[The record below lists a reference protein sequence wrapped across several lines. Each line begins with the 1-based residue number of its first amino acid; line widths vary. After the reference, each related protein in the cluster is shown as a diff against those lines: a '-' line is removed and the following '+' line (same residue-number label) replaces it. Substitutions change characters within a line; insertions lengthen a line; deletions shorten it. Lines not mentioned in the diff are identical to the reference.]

1 MGKAAIRR
9 RFWVPQM
16 VTTMSDGG
24 ATEPSANLASEPEI
38 CSMSVAQLTAAYRRD
53 GLSPVEVTR
62 AHLDR
67 ISRGNPT
74 YAAFVSIDADRAMA
88 AARQSAT
95 KIRTGQDVG
104 ALEGIPLSV
113 KDLIKVAGL
122 PMTAGSKRPAPLSAV
137 DADAVAG
144 WRRAGAVI
152 LGTNTLHEYA
162 FGGTSVN
169 EHTGTPRN
177 PWDASRIC
185 GGSSGGS
192 AAAVAAGFA
201 VGAMG
206 TETGNSIRRPA
217 AFCGVV
223 GFKPTYGR
231 VSRSGVVPLASSLDH
246 VGVLARSVEDA
257 AIMVDTINSFDGHDL
272 GSHHSHDPGVR
283 VHASASSGMSLGIP
297 SSMLVGLDP
306 LIEGAFTR
314 AVHHLGSIGISVRTI
329 DLPIASV
336 WTAVVSSITMHA
348 EGANAH
354 ERLLTSNPEA
364 YGSDVLARLLSGLAI
379 TKGEYARAQTVRE
392 LIRHEIL
399 SAMSGSNG
407 VDAIIAPA
415 VPDVAPLVQPGAYVP
430 GDAPWHVGQTA
441 FHLQRLPSL
450 LGLPAGSAPVGW
462 SPAGLPLPIQVFGR
476 PWEDSKVLWL
486 LGKAMDVIPKA
497 ERRTIAS
504 V

>member
-1 MGKAAIRR
+1 
-9 RFWVPQM
+9 
-16 VTTMSDGG
+16 MSEGG
-24 ATEPSANLASEPEI
+24 TPEFAGARGTEQGV
-38 CSMSVAQLTAAYRRD
+38 CSMSVAQLRHVYATGD
-53 GLSPVEVTR
+53 LSPVEVTR
-62 AHLDR
+62 AHLNR

-74 YAAFVSIDADRAMA
+74 YSAFICVAADHALA
-88 AARQSAT
+88 SALESET
-95 KIRTGQDVG
+95 RIRTGQAVG

-113 KDLIKVAGL
+113 KDLIKVSGL
-122 PMTAGSKRPAPLSAV
+122 SITSGSRRPAPLSTV

-177 PWDASRIC
+177 PWDVSRIC

-217 AFCGVV
+217 AFCGIV

-257 AIMVDTINSFDGHDL
+257 AIMVDTISSFDGHEL
-272 GSHHSHDPGVR
+272 GSRHLHHPGVR
-283 VHASASSGMSLGIP
+283 VDAGGSSGLTLGIP
-297 SSMLVGLDP
+297 SSMFVALDP
-306 LIEGAFTR
+306 LIESAFNR
-314 AVHHLGSIGISVRTI
+314 AVKHLESIGISVRSVE
-329 DLPIASV
+329 LPIASV

-348 EGANAH
+348 EGAISH
-354 ERLLTSNPEA
+354 ERLLTSSPEA

-392 LIRHEIL
+392 LIRHEVL
-399 SAMSGSNG
+399 SAMSGPDG
-407 VDAIIAPA
+407 VDAFIAPA
-415 VPDVAPLVQPGAYVP
+415 VPDVAPLIQPGAFVP
-430 GDAPWHVGQTA
+430 GDAPWHVGHSA

-462 SPAGLPLPIQVFGR
+462 SPSGLPLPVQVFGR

-486 LGKAMDVIPKA
+486 LGQAMAVIPLS
-497 ERRTIAS
+497 ERRTIAC

>member
-1 MGKAAIRR
+1 MTDGA
-9 RFWVPQM
+9 PQE
-16 VTTMSDGG
+16 VSADSGSDQV
-24 ATEPSANLASEPEI
+24 L
-38 CSMSVAQLTAAYRRD
+38 CSMSVAQLRHAYVTR
-53 GLSPVEVTR
+53 GLSPVDVTR
-62 AHLDR
+62 AHLNR
-67 ISRGNPT
+67 ITRADPAYT
-74 YAAFVSIDADRAMA
+74 TFVTVDADGAMA
-88 AARQSAT
+88 SARQSET
-95 KIRTGQDVG
+95 RIRTGQEVG

-113 KDLIKVAGL
+113 KDLINVEGL
-122 PMTAGSKRPAPLSAV
+122 PMTAGSRRPASVSAV
-137 DADAVAG
+137 DAEAVAS

-217 AFCGVV
+217 AFCGIV
-223 GFKPTYGR
+223 GFKPTFGR
-231 VSRSGVVPLASSLDH
+231 VSRVGVVPLASSLDH

-257 AIMVDTINSFDGHDL
+257 AILMDTISTFSGHDL
-272 GSHHSHDPGVR
+272 GSRPPRLPGVR
-283 VHASASSGMSLGIP
+283 VDAGGSSGLTLGIP
-297 SSMLVGLDP
+297 SSMLVGMDP
-306 LIEGAFTR
+306 LIERAFNR
-314 AVHHLGSIGISVRTI
+314 AVKHLELAGISVRSV

-336 WTAVVSSITMHA
+336 WTAVVSSVTMHA
-348 EGANAH
+348 EGAVAH
-354 ERLLTSNPEA
+354 EHLVTGAPEE
-364 YGSDVLARLLSGLAI
+364 YGNDVLARLLSGLAI
-379 TKGEYARAQTVRE
+379 STSEYARAQTVRE
-392 LIRHEIL
+392 LIRNEVL
-399 SAMSGSNG
+399 SAMSGPTG
-407 VDAIIAPA
+407 VDAFIAPA
-415 VPDVAPLVQPGAYVP
+415 VPDVAPLIQPGAFVP
-430 GDAPWHVGQTA
+430 GDAPWHVGHSA

-462 SPAGLPLPIQVFGR
+462 TPAGLPLPIQVFGR
-476 PWEDSKVLWL
+476 PWEDSKVLWM
-486 LGKAMDVIPKA
+486 LGQAMDVIPTA

>member
-1 MGKAAIRR
+1 
-9 RFWVPQM
+9 
-16 VTTMSDGG
+16 MSDSGTRELAG
-24 ATEPSANLASEPEI
+24 APGAHDGI
-38 CSMSVAQLTAAYRRD
+38 CSMSVAQLRHSYMSGD
-53 GLSPVEVTR
+53 LSPVEVTR
-62 AHLDR
+62 AHLKR
-67 ISRGNPT
+67 ISSGNPK
-74 YAAFVSIDADRAMA
+74 YSAFVTIDANRAMA
-88 AARQSAT
+88 AALESETR
-95 KIRTGQDVG
+95 IRTGQAVG

-122 PMTAGSKRPAPLSAV
+122 PMTSGSSRPAPLSAV

-177 PWDASRIC
+177 PRDVSRIC

-192 AAAVAAGFA
+192 AAAVAAGLA

-217 AFCGVV
+217 AFCGIV

-257 AIMVDTINSFDGHDL
+257 AILIETINSFDGHDL
-272 GSHHSHDPGVR
+272 GSRHLHDAGVR
-283 VHASASSGMSLGIP
+283 VDAGGSSGLTLGIP

-306 LIEGAFTR
+306 LIEGAFNR
-314 AVHHLGSIGISVRTI
+314 AVDHLRSIGTSVRTI
-329 DLPIASV
+329 ALPLASV

-348 EGANAH
+348 EGAISH

-392 LIRHEIL
+392 LIRNEVL
-399 SAMSGSNG
+399 SAMSGPEG
-407 VDAIIAPA
+407 IDAIIAPA
-415 VPDVAPLVQPGAYVP
+415 VPDVAPLIQPGAFVP
-430 GDAPWHVGQTA
+430 GDAPWHIGNSA

-462 SPAGLPLPIQVFGR
+462 SPAGLPLPIQVLGR

-486 LGKAMDVIPKA
+486 LGQAMDVIPMA